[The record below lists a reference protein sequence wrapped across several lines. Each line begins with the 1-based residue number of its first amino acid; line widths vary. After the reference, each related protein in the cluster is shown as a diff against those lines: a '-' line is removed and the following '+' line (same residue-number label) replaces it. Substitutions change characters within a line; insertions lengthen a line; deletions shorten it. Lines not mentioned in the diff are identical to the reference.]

1 MKKSTILAV
10 ILGLACAMGASVSSA
25 HNTKIKAYWAASGL
39 FGPFNIRGLIPALPE
54 DRARDITIPVPMWI
68 IDHPKG
74 IVVFD
79 TGNNVALNEGGCES
93 HWGAGSCNFLKPSQ
107 KRSDVI
113 DMQLKKLGYTID
125 DVVAVVSS
133 HSHLDH
139 IGNIEMFPNALHI
152 MQKQELYQAWWP
164 EKFQRASG
172 AHVMADYDDA
182 RDFNY
187 LALDGDFDV
196 FGDGSIIVLS
206 APGHTLGNQSMKLK
220 FANGD
225 TFVIAQ
231 DALWMRENLEG
242 YPAGLN
248 FSVKTYFESADKLK
262 AMADLEGAELFF
274 GHDEQQWQEK
284 GGRWYK

>member
-10 ILGLACAMGASVSSA
+10 ILGLACAMGASVGSA
-25 HNTKIKAYWAASGL
+25 HNTKIKAYWATSGT
-39 FGPFNIRGLIPALPE
+39 FGPFNIRGLIPSLPE

-79 TGNNVALNEGGCES
+79 TGNNVALNTGGCAS
-93 HWGAGSCNFLKPSQ
+93 HWGEGSCAFLKPSQ

-113 DMQLKKLGYTID
+113 DMQLKKLGYSVN
-125 DVVAVVSS
+125 DVVAVITS

-139 IGNIEMFPNALHI
+139 MGNVEMFPNALHI
-152 MQKQELYQAWWP
+152 LQKRELYQAWWP
-164 EKFQRASG
+164 EKFQRPSG
-172 AHVMADYDDA
+172 AHIMADYDDA

-187 LALDGDFDV
+187 LAIDGDLDV
-196 FGDGSIIVLS
+196 FGDGSIIVLD
-206 APGHTLGNQSMKLK
+206 APGHTLGNSSLKLK

-248 FSVKTYFESADKLK
+248 YSVKAYFETADRLK
-262 AMADLEGAELFF
+262 YMSELENAELFF
-274 GHDEQQWQEK
+274 GHDEQQWKEK
-284 GGRWYK
+284 GNRWYK

>member
-1 MKKSTILAV
+1 MKKSTIFAV
-10 ILGLACAMGASVSSA
+10 ILGLACAMGASVGSA
-25 HNTKIKAYWAASGL
+25 HNTKIKAYWATSGL
-39 FGPFNIRGLIPALPE
+39 FGPFDIRGLIPALPE
-54 DRARDITIPVPMWI
+54 SRSRMITIGVPMWI

-74 IVVFD
+74 LVVFD
-79 TGNNVALNEGGCES
+79 TGNNVAISDGNCLS
-93 HWGAGSCNFLKPSQ
+93 HWVKGNCDFLKPSQ

-113 DMQLKKLGYTID
+113 DMQLKKLGYSVN
-125 DVVAVVSS
+125 DVKVVVTS

-152 MQKQELYQAWWP
+152 LQKRELYQAWWP
-164 EKFQRASG
+164 EKFQRGG

-187 LALDGDFDV
+187 LAIDGDFDIY
-196 FGDGSIIVLS
+196 GDGAITVLD
-206 APGHTLGNQSMKLK
+206 APGHTLGNSSLKLK
-220 FANGD
+220 FGD
-225 TFVIAQ
+225 GSTFVIAQ

-248 FSVKTYFESADKLK
+248 FSVKTYFETADRLK

-274 GHDEQQWQEK
+274 GHDEQQWKEK
-284 GGRWYK
+284 GNRWYK

>member
-1 MKKSTILAV
+1 
-10 ILGLACAMGASVSSA
+10 
-25 HNTKIKAYWAASGL
+25 
-39 FGPFNIRGLIPALPE
+39 LPE
-54 DRARDITIPVPMWI
+54 DRARDIVIPIPMWI

-79 TGNNVALNEGGCES
+79 TGNNVALNTGGCEA

-107 KRSDVI
+107 KRADVI
-113 DMQLKKLGYTID
+113 DMQLKKLGYQMS
-125 DVVAVVSS
+125 DVVAVITS

-139 IGNIEMFPNALHI
+139 MGNVEMFPNALHI
-152 MQKQELYQAWWP
+152 LQKRELYQAWWP
-164 EKFQRASG
+164 EKFQRSSG
-172 AHVMADYDDA
+172 AHIMADYDDA

-187 LALDGDFDV
+187 FALDGDLDV
-196 FGDGSIIVLS
+196 FGDGSITVLD
-206 APGHTLGNQSMKLK
+206 APGHTLGNSSLKLK

-248 FSVKTYFESADKLK
+248 YSVKAYFETADRLK
-262 AMADLEGAELFF
+262 YMSDLENAELFF
-274 GHDEQQWQEK
+274 GHDEQQWKEK
-284 GGRWYK
+284 GNRWYK